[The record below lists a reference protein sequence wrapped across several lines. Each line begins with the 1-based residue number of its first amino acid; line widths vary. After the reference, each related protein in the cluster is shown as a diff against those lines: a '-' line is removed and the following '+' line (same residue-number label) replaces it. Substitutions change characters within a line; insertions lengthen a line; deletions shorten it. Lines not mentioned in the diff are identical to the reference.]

1 MWAFFGKRSILYRGM
16 EVAAMFDF
24 MYNIF
29 TPCILHFFIHYICNF
44 TLWKFIWK
52 FNSSI
57 MDLLRSEPM
66 QLILLIIPI
75 ESAHRSISYLGDLG
89 LFQFKDVMCHSIS
102 NFCPSRFE
110 FFKMIWITFSIMSWS
125 HLSESIM
132 QLNEDKSPF
141 QRTYASQVP
150 ITSIFVWIHL
160 KMLKLFN
167 ANWLCILIELQNN

>member
-1 MWAFFGKRSILYRGM
+1 M

-52 FNSSI
+52 FNSFHDGPATIRTYATCSI
-57 MDLLRSEPM
+57 DHSNWISSSIHLLPWWSRSF
-66 QLILLIIPI
+66 
-75 ESAHRSISYLGDLG
+75 SI
-89 LFQFKDVMCHSIS
+89 QRCMCHSIS

-150 ITSIFVWIHL
+150 MTSIFVWLHL
-160 KMLKLFN
+160 KMLKLFS
-167 ANWLCILIELQNN
+167 AN